1 MDNEQVKGLDTQ
13 ESLKNDPIKEK
24 EILLKEREVSLK
36 ELETKAQMEI
46 SHRNV
51 WFTSPL
57 LIGIF
62 SALFGLIGTAV
73 GAALQGYSNFQ
84 LEKQKFETNFQLERQ
99 KFEFSLIQKALENEN
114 KLILTGSD
122 GQEAAKRLLFLVK
135 SGVIK
140 TLDAD
145 AIGKLA
151 NSPNDLPTFTTETT
165 RARSTFL
172 CQIVNGV
179 PTTMVDNSYRVLPF
193 IQWKNGDSTGK
204 LSATEQCKIV
214 SSRLQEAQTK
224 GILNYITSGQRNGNK
239 MICGSR
245 TKGNC
250 EFELFSVDPS
260 VDPNSLIE
268 DFVKWNSGTSPT
280 PLSL

>member
-1 MDNEQVKGLDTQ
+1 MDNEQVKNLDAQ
-13 ESLKNDPIKEK
+13 ESLKNDPVMER
-24 EILLKEREVSLK
+24 EILLKEREISLK
-36 ELETKAQMEI
+36 ELETKAQLEI

-151 NSPNDLPTFTTETT
+151 NSPNDLPTFITEPT
-165 RARSTFL
+165 RARSTFS
-172 CQIVNGV
+172 CQIVNGI

-193 IQWKNGDSTGK
+193 IQ
-204 LSATEQCKIV
+204 SATEQCKIV

-224 GILNYITSGQRNGNK
+224 GILNYITSGERNGNK
-239 MICGSR
+239 MICASR
-245 TKGNC
+245 TVGTC
-250 EFELFSVDPS
+250 EFELFSVNPS
-260 VDPNSLIE
+260 VDPNLLIAGLE
-268 DFVKWNSGTSPT
+268 KLNSGASST
-280 PLSL
+280 PITP